1 MFIPLCI
8 TVYELVALTLS
19 TTIKIK
25 KYITISRKNNKSR
38 KKGMIIE
45 MDLNQ
50 PLAYRMRPKTLE
62 DYVGQEHI
70 LGKDKILYRTIK
82 ADRLSSII
90 LWGPPGCGKTSLARV
105 ISNTTKYKFTRINA
119 VTSGI
124 GDIKKAI
131 EEASNLLLNPSGKC
145 ILFIDEIHRFN
156 KLQQDAL
163 LPYVENGTVILIG
176 ATTENPYFEVNKA
189 LISRSMVC
197 KLNPLIEDDIYKILK
212 KSLVSEE
219 GLASYNIKIEDETLR
234 KIAEVSNGD
243 VRTALNGL
251 EIAVL
256 TTNMDSDGFIHITN
270 EIAADCIQR
279 RKAVFDK
286 NGDSHYDNISAFIKS
301 MRGSDPDATVFYLAR
316 AIDGGEEPMFLA
328 RRIVIASSEDVGLAD
343 PNALVVATSAMQ
355 AVNMVGMP
363 EARIILSEAALYV
376 ARAKKSNAS
385 YMAINKALEDV
396 KTKDTGEIPMHIRN
410 APAEGMSEFG
420 YHEGYKYPHDYPGHY
435 VEQQYLP
442 DKMVGTKYLGEI

>member
-1 MFIPLCI
+1 
-8 TVYELVALTLS
+8 
-19 TTIKIK
+19 
-25 KYITISRKNNKSR
+25 
-38 KKGMIIE
+38 
-45 MDLNQ
+45 MDLNK
-50 PLAYRMRPKTLE
+50 PLAFRMSPKTLE

-105 ISNTTKYKFTRINA
+105 ISNTTKYKFTKINA
-119 VTSGI
+119 VTAGI
-124 GDIKKAI
+124 GDIKNAI
-131 EEASNLLLNPSGKC
+131 EEAKNTFLNPTGKC

-189 LISRSMVC
+189 LISRSMVF
-197 KLNPLIEDDIYKILK
+197 KLNPLTVENVYEILK

-219 GLASYNIKIEDETLR
+219 GLGSYKINIKDETLR
-234 KIAEVSNGD
+234 KIAETSNGD

-251 EIAVL
+251 EVAVL
-256 TTNMDSDGFIHITN
+256 STQLDKNGVINITD
-270 EIAADCIQR
+270 EIAKECVQT
-279 RKAVFDK
+279 RKAIFDK

-301 MRGSDPDATVFYLAR
+301 MRGSDPDATLFYLAR
-316 AIDGGEEPMFLA
+316 AINAGEDPVFIA
-328 RRIVIASSEDVGLAD
+328 RRMVIAAAEDVGMAN

-355 AVNMVGMP
+355 AVTMIGMP
-363 EARIILSEAALYV
+363 ESRIILADAAVYV
-376 ARAKKSNAS
+376 ATSPKSNAA
-385 YMAINKALEDV
+385 YLGIDKALEDV
-396 KTKDTGEIPMHIRN
+396 ATKDTGTIPMHIRN
-410 APAEGMSEFG
+410 APAEGMKSEG
-420 YHEGYKYPHDYPGHY
+420 YGVGYKYPHDYPMHQ

-442 DKMVGTKYLGEI
+442 DKMLGTKYYIKDDTVK